1 MKKDLYLLMALLF
14 SCSLIFSCS
23 DSDDDGP
30 DNPDGPDTEE
40 AIGPD
45 VDGTYSNGSTLILT
59 YSGDVLLGEQ
69 TAVFAAASDKETA
82 TITLNGVFPGVTSV
96 TLDNVELDAT
106 ETKYTFG
113 PAEASS
119 NGWSF
124 TYSGTVEEGEMTVA
138 LTAIQMPAHDLL
150 GTWKLDE
157 NTPLFINWES
167 DELINITV
175 SVCGNEIS
183 ASVPAQTLADEL
195 IDMFSDRLVEVLQDV
210 SFLEDGNITATY
222 STDAQT
228 SPINM
233 AHYYVENGQV
243 NILLNTSGILAAV
256 MGNLTAGDGGFDF
269 TEILAL
275 IEQFADLINYGIPLT
290 YTTEGEVLTLTLGQ
304 DVIEP
309 LMIVLLENETINA
322 LLAGRTI
329 PYTVMEIA
337 VEVEIDQI
345 LPQLS
350 DVLDATTVLEAG
362 LIMNAAE

>member
-1 MKKDLYLLMALLF
+1 
-14 SCSLIFSCS
+14 
-23 DSDDDGP
+23 
-30 DNPDGPDTEE
+30 
-40 AIGPD
+40 
-45 VDGTYSNGSTLILT
+45 
-59 YSGDVLLGEQ
+59 
-69 TAVFAAASDKETA
+69 
-82 TITLNGVFPGVTSV
+82 
-96 TLDNVELDAT
+96 
-106 ETKYTFG
+106 
-113 PAEASS
+113 
-119 NGWSF
+119 
-124 TYSGTVEEGEMTVA
+124 
-138 LTAIQMPAHDLL
+138 
-150 GTWKLDE
+150 
-157 NTPLFINWES
+157 
-167 DELINITV
+167 
-175 SVCGNEIS
+175 
-183 ASVPAQTLADEL
+183 
-195 IDMFSDRLVEVLQDV
+195 
-210 SFLEDGNITATY
+210 
-222 STDAQT
+222 
-228 SPINM
+228 M

-329 PYTVMEIA
+329 PYTVMGIA